1 MLPAKTVAAAA
12 SRRQLSH
19 LVELT
24 IPTTSRDAFAA
35 LALQMLPPCTTHDW
49 LGDDP
54 LGYAAAA
61 RNVLERSCG
70 PEVCRV
76 LQDFLRAAVPGE
88 DPPPLVGHLLS
99 SRSATHVTT
108 ADAATM
114 P

>member
-1 MLPAKTVAAAA
+1 MAICRAAAGFGRPMLPAKTVAAAA

-19 LVELT
+19 LVELA

-49 LGDDP
+49 RGDDP

-76 LQDFLRAAVPGE
+76 L
-88 DPPPLVGHLLS
+88 
-99 SRSATHVTT
+99 
-108 ADAATM
+108 
-114 P
+114 